1 MRSLTTDEVAKRFNI
16 TKQALR
22 VRARVNSRHP
32 QPIRVNARIWWWDAD
47 ELEAFYRIKF

>member
-22 VRARVNSRHP
+22 VRARVNPRHP
-32 QPIRVNARIWWWDAD
+32 QPVRINARVWMWDAAAI
-47 ELEAFYRIKF
+47 EAFYKIKF